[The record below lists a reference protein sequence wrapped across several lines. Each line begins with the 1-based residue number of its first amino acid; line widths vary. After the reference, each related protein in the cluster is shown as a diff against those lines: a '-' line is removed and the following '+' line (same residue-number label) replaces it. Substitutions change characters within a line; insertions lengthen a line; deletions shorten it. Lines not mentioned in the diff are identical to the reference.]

1 LVTKLNEVDLCYGL
15 LIRDFWQC
23 MNLAPCVLPSSQVS
37 VCLASGNLNTCIAT
51 LYLHVKEG
59 QEDFLFFSIFNV
71 TLLFINI
78 ECTRPVIAVVV
89 VTSAVGVVVTSA
101 VGVVWSAL

>member
-1 LVTKLNEVDLCYGL
+1 
-15 LIRDFWQC
+15 

>member
-1 LVTKLNEVDLCYGL
+1 MT
-15 LIRDFWQC
+15 
-23 MNLAPCVLPSSQVS
+23 LAPCVLPSSQVS

-89 VTSAVGVVVTSA
+89 VTSAV
-101 VGVVWSAL
+101 